1 VILSALF
8 GRVRRSCFNIFACAL
23 LVGCT
28 GLDNRAQD
36 PPISP
41 KDLSGAWI
49 LETVGGKPPGAV
61 NLKSWRITFSTNQ
74 FSTNQ
79 QWNYSGEMTE
89 RFGGMQV
96 SGSGSWKISSGVL
109 EYTAGANTGRSIP
122 KIRDRTLTLSPDPV
136 VMPDG
141 KTPVVTTYKLET

>member
-8 GRVRRSCFNIFACAL
+8 GRVCRSGLNIVVCAL

-28 GLDNRAQD
+28 SLDRAQD
-36 PPISP
+36 LAISP

-49 LETVGGKPPGAV
+49 LETVGGKLPGAV
-61 NLKSWRITFSTNQ
+61 NIKSWRISFSI
-74 FSTNQ
+74 NQ

-89 RFGGMQV
+89 RFGGMQL
-96 SGSGSWKISSGVL
+96 SGSGSWRISSGVL
-109 EYTAGANTGRSIP
+109 EYTAGANKGRCIP
-122 KIRDRTLTLSPDPV
+122 TIRNRTLTLSPDPV

-141 KTPVVTTYKLET
+141 KTPTMTTYKKVDP